1 MYFNWST
8 YQFEEVE
15 ARKPPSSREKLFEL
29 LSKGEPN
36 AEDVQALIDKDA
48 SAVKE
53 KKDGLLPLHTA
64 VLNNASVEVLHV
76 LLKADPSATNE
87 MGTFKDGVM
96 LPLHFVLCER
106 RSLDIVQ
113 ALLDV
118 YPKGVEARITGEG
131 KLPLSLSL
139 DYGASDDVVLAV
151 LAAYPNAAE
160 DCGTNDDI
168 SLLPLLTAIRK
179 KRSLDIVKE
188 LLKVYPK
195 GAETRLPEGEL
206 PLSLAITTRGI
217 SDDVVLA
224 VLEAYPD
231 AVKDTV
237 SNDSS
242 TLPLH
247 LAILKKRSHDVI
259 NALIDVYPEGA
270 AVRMKRQRE
279 EKLPLSYALTS
290 GVSDDV
296 MLAILSAYPDAAK
309 EKSAYYYG
317 LVMLPLHFA
326 IRERR
331 SHEMVKAL
339 LDAYPGAVK
348 EITPTKQLPLYYAIK
363 MKASEEIIMLLAN
376 AYPQA
381 AKKRMEDGRLPI
393 EACAVNKA
401 SEDLMLAL
409 LKLDMPVSIEV
420 GTTVEH
426 CGSWNACVDCN
437 TEVAT
442 GAVRR
447 ILSETEGGYGKHIHA
462 LADACDD
469 VGRSALALASS
480 GPRAA
485 IYEYPLFSGQY
496 RLQTGAPE
504 HRTATSV
511 VLRAQDLGKQSDYGV
526 IFDNWVRDNNGKID
540 RQDVATN
547 ANSIGLDPDLF
558 LVSSEED
565 DSISKEDF
573 VGICKRQLGDGP
585 REVAIKLMQNK
596 DQWERECNARTE
608 YNLNPKYVVS
618 ALSNVPSDTEIAH
631 AVERGDD
638 GLDTIVTKFLGGSK
652 PGIYAIVM
660 IAADRN
666 LHEIFHQEQ
675 PNIDAVRDMLTQVF
689 EAVKHLHEKNLMHG
703 DLKMPNIVRFRI
715 DNQLRLIDFD
725 ASARIVP
732 MGREE
737 ESIAGAKF
745 SSAILPP
752 EMIERIETEEQL
764 EEFNKYW
771 EGEHDKDL
779 VAKFAPKLYHGQ
791 DGIMKARYAVKS
803 FHTGKDGKPVD
814 KRLPYE
820 LVRASASIDAWALG
834 VLVFTLLTGETL
846 IPSSRDDD
854 CASGAAMHILYSW
867 GTQPEVLSDLYKKIT
882 DDAARDLVM
891 QLLKSK
897 PEERPTVAALL
908 AKHPFFN
915 QKNLAIISQFNERLK
930 DFGETLQ
937 SQAKQLEKMNANIL
951 VIKQLSYKNQSELLR
966 TRHVLL
972 KGIFEATEVRTP
984 TTFIV
989 LNSKLPPEPSD
1000 GDKEKILDFVTKD
1013 DGSGVSVQTKHA
1025 SLTVSAEGADLKLEG
1040 DLKEHYDRVQG
1051 GIKWVKRIKRIGSKV
1066 AAGEIGTAFQIIK
1079 EEIIKENLVGNEMYL
1094 YLIDELTGE
1103 PVRAE
1108 GWPIVITTPSE
1119 LVPYLLPLMLVGM
1132 RAMSIYNGT
1141 AGMARLFGY
1150 PLPKVP
1156 KAWSKGAQESVEL
1169 LKQDSSV
1176 EEFSAVHEEVKKGS
1190 EEKKSVRGA
1199 SLREFMDFLEKED
1212 PGRKDGKTGQFAGL
1226 QRIGD
1231 PDQGTALWTM
1241 LTDPGDIKSALKK
1254 RAKQYEE
1261 EERTQ
1266 NEHNQHGKMA
1276 KVKVVTQEE
1285 TNEETSGT
1293 EEVHEFAELNDTR
1306 NAVAASKEIDE
1317 LIRAA
1322 KEATASLEEATAAA
1336 NAAASAPA
1344 AAQDTEEVAELIV
1357 QQLRAAEEATTAAKE
1372 AASAPAA
1379 ANVCC
1384 TTM

>member
-48 SAVKE
+48 STVKE

-64 VLNNASVEVLHV
+64 VLNNASVEVMHV
-76 LLKADPSATNE
+76 LLKADTSATNE
-87 MGTFKDGVM
+87 MGTFKDEVM

-106 RSLDIVQ
+106 RSLGIVQ

-139 DYGASDDVVLAV
+139 EYGASDDVVLAV

-179 KRSLDIVKE
+179 KRSLDVIKE

-206 PLSLAITTRGI
+206 PLSLAITTSGI

-237 SNDSS
+237 SNDIS

-247 LAILKKRSHDVI
+247 LAILKKRSRDVI

-270 AVRMKRQRE
+270 TVRMKWQRE
-279 EKLPLSYALTS
+279 EKLPLSYALTC
-290 GVSDDV
+290 GVSDEV
-296 MLAILSAYPDAAK
+296 VLAILSAYPDAAK

-331 SHEMVKAL
+331 SHEVAKAL

-348 EITPTKQLPLYYAIK
+348 EKTPTIQLPLHDAIK
-363 MKASEEIIMLLAN
+363 MKASEGNILLLAN
-376 AYPQA
+376 AYPEA

-393 EACAVNKA
+393 EACAKNEA
-401 SEDLMLAL
+401 SDDLMLSL
-409 LKLDMPVSIEV
+409 LKTDMPLRKD
-420 GTTVEH
+420 GTPVEH
-426 CGSWNACVDCN
+426 CGSWNACVACN

-469 VGRSALALASS
+469 EGRSALALASS

-485 IYEYPLFSGQY
+485 IYEYLSFSGQY

-511 VLRAQDLGKQSDYGV
+511 VLRAQDLDEQADYGA
-526 IFDNWVRDNNGKID
+526 IFDNWDRDNNGMLD

-547 ANSIGLDPDLF
+547 AYSIGLDPELF
-558 LVSSEED
+558 LVGSEED
-565 DSISKEDF
+565 ESISKEDF
-573 VGICKRQLGDGP
+573 VCICKRQLGDGP
-585 REVAIKLMQNK
+585 REVVIKLMQNK
-596 DQWERECNARTE
+596 DQWKRECNARTE

-631 AVERGDD
+631 AVERGDG
-638 GLDTIVTKFLGGSK
+638 GLETIVTKFLGGSK
-652 PGIYAIVM
+652 PGNYAIVM

-675 PNIDAVRDMLTQVF
+675 PEIDAVRVMLRQVF

-732 MGREE
+732 MGEEE
-737 ESIAGAKF
+737 ESFAGDKT
-745 SSAILPP
+745 SSALLPP

-771 EGEHDKDL
+771 EGEIDEDL
-779 VAKFAPKLYHGQ
+779 KKKVEPKSIMEQ
-791 DGIMKARYAVKS
+791 GIVKARYVVKS
-803 FHTGKDGKPVD
+803 FRTEGGKPVYTG
-814 KRLPYE
+814 LPYK
-820 LVRASASIDAWALG
+820 LVRASAIIDAWALG
-834 VLVFTLLTGETL
+834 VLMFTLLTGETL
-846 IPSSRDDD
+846 IPSTRDDD
-854 CASGAAMHILYSW
+854 CASGAAMHMLYSW
-867 GTQPEVLSDLYKKIT
+867 GTQPEVLIELFKKI
-882 DDAARDLVM
+882 DDNAARDLVQ
-891 QLLKSK
+891 QLLQKEPAK
-897 PEERPTVAALL
+897 RPTITSLL
-908 AKHPFFN
+908 ATHPFFHPKRDDEEMKGFVQQMN
-915 QKNLAIISQFNERLK
+915 ARLE
-930 DFGETLQ
+930 DIDNTLY
-937 SQAKQLEKMNANIL
+937 SQAKQFEIMNANNL
-951 VIKQLSYKNQSELLR
+951 VIKKLSDESKSELFH
-966 TRHVLL
+966 TRHELL
-972 KGIFEATEVRTP
+972 KSIFEATGVNTP

-989 LNSKLPPEPSD
+989 VNNKLPPKASD
-1000 GDKEKILDFVTKD
+1000 EQVKKILDLVAAED
-1013 DGSGVSVQTKHA
+1013 DSGVSI
-1025 SLTVSAEGADLKLEG
+1025 DLPD
-1040 DLKEHYDRVQG
+1040 DLKEYRDQVES
-1051 GIKWVKRIKRIGSKV
+1051 GINWAKRIKSINSKV
-1066 AAGEIGTAFQIIK
+1066 AAGEVGTAF
-1079 EEIIKENLVGNEMYL
+1079 EIIKKGIKDLISGNEMYL

-1103 PVRAE
+1103 PIRAD
-1108 GWPIVITTPSE
+1108 GWPITITGPLE
-1119 LVPYLLPLMLVGM
+1119 IVPKLFPLMLVGM
-1132 RAMSIYNGT
+1132 RAMFFCDGKV
-1141 AGMARLFGY
+1141 GLARMFGF
-1150 PLPKVP
+1150 PAKRVP
-1156 KAWSKGAQESVEL
+1156 IAWLEGAQEPVEL
-1169 LKQDSSV
+1169 LNEECSV
-1176 EEFSAVHEEVKKGS
+1176 EQLWHRACTSRGRYRGS
-1190 EEKKSVRGA
+1190 
-1199 SLREFMDFLEKED
+1199 SLRTFVDFLNKND
-1212 PGRKDGKTGQFAGL
+1212 PGLSKNEHGDFAGL
-1226 QRIGD
+1226 HHIGD
-1231 PDQGTALWTM
+1231 PEDGTALWTT
-1241 LTDPGDIKSALKK
+1241 LTDPVDIENALKN
-1254 RAKQYEE
+1254 RAKQRREKGKLE
-1261 EERTQ
+1261 H
-1266 NEHNQHGKMA
+1266 NEHNIQKTVKEQRTHQK
-1276 KVKVVTQEE
+1276 KVKENTD
-1285 TNEETSGT
+1285 TS
-1293 EEVHEFAELNDTR
+1293 A
-1306 NAVAASKEIDE
+1306 
-1317 LIRAA
+1317 AA
-1322 KEATASLEEATAAA
+1322 KQDD
-1336 NAAASAPA
+1336 PA
-1344 AAQDTEEVAELIV
+1344 VTEGD
-1357 QQLRAAEEATTAAKE
+1357 
-1372 AASAPAA
+1372 
-1379 ANVCC
+1379 NCC
-1384 TTM
+1384 TKLMMLFGY

>member
-15 ARKPPSSREKLFEL
+15 ARKPPSSREKLFEV

-53 KKDGLLPLHTA
+53 QEDGLLPLHTA
-64 VLNNASVEVLHV
+64 VLNNASVEVMRV

-87 MGTFKDGVM
+87 MGTFKDEVM
-96 LPLHFVLCER
+96 LPLHFAICE
-106 RSLDIVQ
+106 SLDIVQ
-113 ALLDV
+113 ALIDV
-118 YPKGVEARITGEG
+118 YPKVVEARITGEG

-139 DYGASDDVVLAV
+139 EYGASDDVVLAV

-168 SLLPLLTAIRK
+168 SLLPLFTAIRK

-188 LLKVYPK
+188 LLKVYPE

-206 PLSLAITTRGI
+206 PLSLAITTSGI

-224 VLEAYPD
+224 VLEAYTD

-242 TLPLH
+242 PLPLH

-259 NALIDVYPEGA
+259 NAIIDVYPEGA
-270 AVRMKRQRE
+270 AVRMKWQRE

-296 MLAILSAYPDAAK
+296 VLAILSAYPDAAK

-348 EITPTKQLPLYYAIK
+348 ETTPTKQLPLYDAIK
-363 MKASEEIIMLLAN
+363 MKATERIILHVLVN

-393 EACAVNKA
+393 EACAENKA
-401 SEDLMLAL
+401 SDDLMLAL
-409 LKLDMPVSIEV
+409 LKLDMPVSIED
-420 GTTVEH
+420 GTTAEH
-426 CGSWNACVDCN
+426 CGSWNACVACN

-447 ILSETEGGYGKHIHA
+447 ILSEPEGGYGKYIHA

-469 VGRSALALASS
+469 EGRSALALASS

-485 IYEYPLFSGQY
+485 IYEYLLFSGQY

-511 VLRAQDLGKQSDYGV
+511 VLRAQDHGKQSDYGV

-547 ANSIGLDPDLF
+547 ANSIGLDRDLF

-596 DQWERECNARTE
+596 DQWERECNARKK
-608 YNLNPKYVVS
+608 YNLDPKYVVS
-618 ALSNVPSDTEIAH
+618 ALSNVPSDTEFAH
-631 AVERGDD
+631 AVERGDG

-652 PGIYAIVM
+652 PGNYAIVM

-675 PNIDAVRDMLTQVF
+675 PEIDAVRVMLRQVF
-689 EAVKHLHEKNLMHG
+689 EAVKHLHEKNLIHG

-732 MGREE
+732 MGGEE
-737 ESIAGAKF
+737 ESFAGAKF

-779 VAKFAPKLYHGQ
+779 VANFAPKLYMEQ
-791 DGIMKARYAVKS
+791 GIVKARYVVKS
-803 FHTGKDGKPVD
+803 LRTEGGKPVD

-820 LVRASASIDAWALG
+820 RVRASASIDAWALG

-846 IPSSRDDD
+846 IPSTRDDD
-854 CASGAAMHILYSW
+854 CASGAAMHMLYSW
-867 GTQPEVLSDLYKKIT
+867 GTQPEVLSELFRKI
-882 DDAARDLVM
+882 DDNAARDLV
-891 QLLKSK
+891 QKLLQRDPAK
-897 PEERPTVAALL
+897 RPT
-908 AKHPFFN
+908 
-915 QKNLAIISQFNERLK
+915 
-930 DFGETLQ
+930 
-937 SQAKQLEKMNANIL
+937 
-951 VIKQLSYKNQSELLR
+951 
-966 TRHVLL
+966 
-972 KGIFEATEVRTP
+972 
-984 TTFIV
+984 
-989 LNSKLPPEPSD
+989 
-1000 GDKEKILDFVTKD
+1000 
-1013 DGSGVSVQTKHA
+1013 
-1025 SLTVSAEGADLKLEG
+1025 
-1040 DLKEHYDRVQG
+1040 
-1051 GIKWVKRIKRIGSKV
+1051 
-1066 AAGEIGTAFQIIK
+1066 
-1079 EEIIKENLVGNEMYL
+1079 
-1094 YLIDELTGE
+1094 
-1103 PVRAE
+1103 
-1108 GWPIVITTPSE
+1108 ITS
-1119 LVPYLLPLMLVGM
+1119 
-1132 RAMSIYNGT
+1132 
-1141 AGMARLFGY
+1141 
-1150 PLPKVP
+1150 
-1156 KAWSKGAQESVEL
+1156 
-1169 LKQDSSV
+1169 
-1176 EEFSAVHEEVKKGS
+1176 
-1190 EEKKSVRGA
+1190 
-1199 SLREFMDFLEKED
+1199 
-1212 PGRKDGKTGQFAGL
+1212 
-1226 QRIGD
+1226 
-1231 PDQGTALWTM
+1231 
-1241 LTDPGDIKSALKK
+1241 
-1254 RAKQYEE
+1254 
-1261 EERTQ
+1261 
-1266 NEHNQHGKMA
+1266 
-1276 KVKVVTQEE
+1276 
-1285 TNEETSGT
+1285 
-1293 EEVHEFAELNDTR
+1293 
-1306 NAVAASKEIDE
+1306 
-1317 LIRAA
+1317 
-1322 KEATASLEEATAAA
+1322 
-1336 NAAASAPA
+1336 
-1344 AAQDTEEVAELIV
+1344 
-1357 QQLRAAEEATTAAKE
+1357 
-1372 AASAPAA
+1372 
-1379 ANVCC
+1379 
-1384 TTM
+1384 